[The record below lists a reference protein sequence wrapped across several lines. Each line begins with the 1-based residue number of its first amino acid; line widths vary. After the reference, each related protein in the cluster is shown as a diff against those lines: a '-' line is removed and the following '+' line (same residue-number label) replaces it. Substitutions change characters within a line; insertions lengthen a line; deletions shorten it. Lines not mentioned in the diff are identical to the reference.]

1 MLTNQEAKNLIALP
15 KQIIVG
21 GNALGYTPLHLH
33 GGRVKYHL
41 RCAPSDNISFLMEIT
56 QATKGPNK
64 GLKISLHFQEDD
76 EKIGLLRVDYFG
88 QHKNPDR
95 VTAHL
100 PAALK
105 PYAGKWFRYEDHHIH
120 YYVQGYKSLAWAIPL
135 KDDAF
140 PYKQV
145 TSRNDLYPAAQAF
158 GARINLQTQF
168 RGYQGALA

>member
-1 MLTNQEAKNLIALP
+1 MLTNQEADDLIALP

-21 GNALGYTPLHLH
+21 GNALGATMLRLP
-33 GGRVKYHL
+33 GGQAKYRL
-41 RCAPSDNISFLMEIT
+41 RSDQDEDLSFLMEIT

-64 GLKISLHFQEDD
+64 GLKMSLHFQEDD

-88 QHKNPDR
+88 QHQNPSE

-100 PAALK
+100 PADLI
-105 PYAGKWFRYEDHHIH
+105 PYAGMWFRYEDHHIH
-120 YYVQGYKSLAWAIPL
+120 RYVQGYKNLAWAIPL
-135 KDDAF
+135 ENDDF

-145 TSRNDLYPAAQAF
+145 TARKEVYPVAQAF

-168 RGYQGALA
+168 RGYQNALA